1 MPLLKWQV
9 SIPLLPDRDVSKKRL
24 LKQQLCASH
33 MLLADA
39 EDLPIKIQS
48 SCVQ

>member
-9 SIPLLPDRDVSKKRL
+9 SIPQLPDRDVNRKRL
-24 LKQQLCASH
+24 LKLQLCASH
-33 MLLADA
+33 MLLVDA
-39 EDLPIKIQS
+39 EDLPIEIQS